1 MVFEVSDVA
10 LVYQNA
16 VTHIPVC
23 TDCWWSV
30 VLGLRGHLTFLHTS
44 LESGVYSKFDTV
56 LPTVDIIEI
65 LESYH
70 V

>member
-1 MVFEVSDVA
+1 MVFEVSEMA

-16 VTHIPVC
+16 VTIC

-44 LESGVYSKFDTV
+44 LESGVYGTFDTV
-56 LPTVDIIEI
+56 
-65 LESYH
+65 
-70 V
+70 